1 MSQGRQVRK
10 PKMSVVT
17 AAASAAVAAPG
28 AAAMERTKVLVV
40 DDDERNLQAISVV
53 LEEIAEIV
61 CARSG
66 EEALRF
72 LLKDEFAVI
81 LLDVFMPGLDGYETA
96 GFIRQREQSKR
107 TPIIFLTAINK
118 EDAHMLRGYDAGAV
132 DYVFKPFDP
141 VMLQSKVA
149 VFVDLFEK
157 TREIKH
163 QAEIEQRLMEENL
176 RAKSE
181 RLLAEQALRRSE
193 ERQEAILRSVPV
205 CFHSRDI
212 DPPFGARFV
221 SEAVERLTG
230 FAPERLTGEPEF
242 GLSRVHPDDLPR
254 LTRALNGARET
265 GSYTCEFRWRCADG
279 GYRIFL
285 DQGVLSTNED
295 GKPAEILG
303 TLLDVTERRQLEDQ
317 LMHSQRLDA
326 IGKLTGGIAHD
337 FNNLLAAIL
346 SGLGLLERRMPAT
359 EETTQITQMMRH
371 AAKQGAEL
379 INRMLA
385 FSRRQRL
392 KPDTIRL
399 IHLGETMNGL
409 VAPVLG
415 GLVRFDWRVDE
426 SVWSAYVDAGQLE
439 LALLNLIFNARDAMP
454 SGGTIIVRGSN
465 RTVEYDLEDLPAGD
479 YAVLTVEDTGSG
491 ISPDLLAKVIEPF
504 FTTKDV
510 GKGTGLGLSTVYGF
524 AKQSGGTLRIES
536 VVDSGTAIHI
546 WLPRSL
552 EEPAAPSAMP
562 EAPDKRWSRAG
573 QKSPVILLVDDSISL
588 RELTARVLRDNGFN
602 VVSAGGGAE
611 ALSLLEREPQKFDLI
626 LTDFAMPLVSGL
638 DVIRFARSVRADW
651 PAIIISGYADAHAVA
666 DRPADVML
674 LSKPFTDAALIDG
687 IQAALK
693 KPAAAV
699 RASA

>member
-1 MSQGRQVRK
+1 MGQSRQVKKQSK
-10 PKMSVVT
+10 PI
-17 AAASAAVAAPG
+17 AAPAAGAVQEAAVK
-28 AAAMERTKVLVV
+28 ERTKVLVV
-40 DDDERNLQAISVV
+40 DDDDRNLQAISVV
-53 LEEIAEIV
+53 LEETAEIV

-72 LLKDEFAVI
+72 LLKDDFAVI

-96 GFIRQREQSKR
+96 GFIRQREQSKH

-157 TREIKH
+157 TREIKQ

-176 RAKSE
+176 REKSE
-181 RLLAEQALRRSE
+181 RLIAEQALRRSE
-193 ERQEAILRSVPV
+193 ERQEAILRSVPI
-205 CFHSRDI
+205 CFHSRDV

-230 FAPERLTGEPEF
+230 FPPERLTGEPEF
-242 GLSRVHPDDLPR
+242 GLSRVHPDDMPR
-254 LTRALNGARET
+254 LTRALNDARGT
-265 GSYTCEFRWRCADG
+265 GSYACEFRWRCADG
-279 GYRIFL
+279 AYRIFL
-285 DQGVLSTNED
+285 DQGVISTGED

-346 SGLGLLERRMPAT
+346 SGLGLLERRVPIND
-359 EETTQITQMMRH
+359 ETTQIVQMMRH
-371 AAKQGAEL
+371 AARQGAEL

-392 KPDTIRL
+392 KPDSVRL
-399 IHLGETMNGL
+399 SHLGETMNGL

-415 GLVRFDWRVDE
+415 GLVRFEWEVDD
-426 SVWSAYVDAGQLE
+426 SVWPAYVDAGQLE

-454 SGGTIIVRGSN
+454 TGGTITVRGSN
-465 RTVEYDLEDLPAGD
+465 RTVAHDSEDLPAGD

-491 ISPDLLAKVIEPF
+491 ISPELVAKVVEPF

-536 VVDSGTAIHI
+536 VVDSGTAMHI

-552 EEPAAPSAMP
+552 QDPAAPP
-562 EAPDKRWSRAG
+562 PAPKVSDKPTQRAA
-573 QKSPVILLVDDSISL
+573 KESPVILLVDDSISL
-588 RELTARVLRDNGFN
+588 RELTARVLRDNGFD

-611 ALSLLEREPQKFDLI
+611 ALGLLEREPQKFDLI

-666 DRPADVML
+666 DRPGDVTL
-674 LSKPFTDAALIDG
+674 LNKPFTDAALIEG
-687 IQAALK
+687 INAALV
-693 KPAAAV
+693 KPASTA
-699 RASA
+699 RASS